1 MQQCTKLGDV
11 NKNMENIKEKTHNKV
26 FANLTTLKIDLA
38 NAEQQLLDG
47 SYKPL
52 ITREQQKQVIDGIES
67 EIAIWNYIAKVTEFN
82 F

>member
-1 MQQCTKLGDV
+1 VQQCTKLGDV
-11 NKNMENIKEKTHNKV
+11 NKNMEKIKEKTHNKV

>member
-1 MQQCTKLGDV
+1 
-11 NKNMENIKEKTHNKV
+11 MEKIKEKTHNKV

-52 ITREQQKQVIDGIES
+52 ITREQQKQVIAGIES

>member
-1 MQQCTKLGDV
+1 VQQCTKLGDV

>member
-1 MQQCTKLGDV
+1 
-11 NKNMENIKEKTHNKV
+11 V

>member
-1 MQQCTKLGDV
+1 
-11 NKNMENIKEKTHNKV
+11 MEKIKEKTHNKV
-26 FANLTTLKIDLA
+26 FANLTILKIDLA

-52 ITREQQKQVIDGIES
+52 ITREQQKQVIAGIES